1 MSPRAAPEFGRPVR
15 LVFGA
20 ALAVCLAL
28 AVWLAW
34 RTAILEP
41 YSDMFD
47 WMQRYYRLQAD
58 GDFGRYLWAPHNFH
72 HLVWT
77 FLVLDLDIRAFG
89 ASGYLFL
96 AVGVVCLAATAAML
110 AYVAAK
116 AAGPG
121 LRLVG
126 GGGAA
131 ALSAMGCHVLDASAD
146 INTTYVHALV
156 FAVAAI
162 LLSEGPSGRLARI
175 RQAAALT
182 CALAAGLGSAAGL
195 AVWPA
200 LLFGALRRRKPAAT
214 LAVLAVGGAFAL
226 LYGIGESGPLNP
238 AAGATG
244 PHRAFEAVGLIL
256 NYLGLPWGRG
266 IPGAGGA
273 LGLVVLLASGAALA
287 FDVRRAAS
295 WPERAAAPLILFS
308 LGTAVMVGVA
318 RTGVL
323 GPGVAPMRYAVFLIP
338 LHVGLWILALP
349 HLRRAWERW
358 PRSLAS
364 AVVAAAAFM
373 LVNQGVMAVYA
384 VRTADANLQVIA
396 DFRAG
401 KRTPAMVPTIYPDPG
416 AAQPLSDRMRREG
429 LYQRELRPD
438 PRPLSGSGIW
448 ASWTDRASGC
458 RPAGGMGSPAGCT
471 PWPRQA
477 PSDSS
482 GARRRQ

>member
-1 MSPRAAPEFGRPVR
+1 LSARPAPDLGQPARLMFGT
-15 LVFGA
+15 
-20 ALAVCLAL
+20 ALAVCLTL
-28 AVWLAW
+28 AAWLAW

-96 AVGVVCLAATAAML
+96 AVGVLCLAATAAML
-110 AYVAAK
+110 AYAAAC

-146 INTTYVHALV
+146 INTTYLHALA

-162 LLSEGPSGRLARI
+162 LLAEGPSGRLGRV
-175 RQAAALT
+175 RRVAALT
-182 CALAAGLGSAAGL
+182 CAVAAGLGSAAGL

-200 LLFGALRRRKPAAT
+200 LLFGALRRRNSAAV
-214 LAVLAVGGAFAL
+214 LAVLVVGGAFAL
-226 LYGIGESGPLNP
+226 LYGVGESVPLNP
-238 AAGATG
+238 AAGAAG
-244 PHRAFEAVGLIL
+244 PPGALEAVRLIFD
-256 NYLGLPWGRG
+256 YLGLPWVRG
-266 IPGAGGA
+266 IPGTGA
-273 LGLVVLLASGAALA
+273 SIGLLILAASGAAVG
-287 FDVRRAAS
+287 FQSRRAAS
-295 WPERAAAPLILFS
+295 WAEGAAAPLILFS
-308 LGTAVMVGVA
+308 LGTAVMVGLA

-323 GPGVAPMRYAVFLIP
+323 VADVAPMRYAVFLIP

-349 HLRRAWERW
+349 HLRRAWQRW
-358 PRSLAS
+358 PKFIERT
-364 AVVAAAAFM
+364 VIAAAAFM
-373 LVNQGVMAVYA
+373 LVHQGVMAVYA

-401 KRTPAMVPTIYPDPG
+401 KRTPAMVPTIYSDPR

-429 LYQRELRPD
+429 LYQRELRRD
-438 PRPLSGSGIW
+438 PEIGQRIG
-448 ASWTDRASGC
+448 
-458 RPAGGMGSPAGCT
+458 
-471 PWPRQA
+471 
-477 PSDSS
+477 
-482 GARRRQ
+482 

>member
-1 MSPRAAPEFGRPVR
+1 MSLQRDPDLGRPVQ
-15 LVFGA
+15 LMFGA
-20 ALAVCLAL
+20 ALVACLAL
-28 AVWLAW
+28 SAWLAW

-47 WMQRYYRLQAD
+47 WMARYYRLQAD

-89 ASGYLFL
+89 GSGYLFL
-96 AVGVVCLAATAAML
+96 AVGVLCLAATAAML
-110 AYVAAK
+110 AYVAAS

-126 GGGAA
+126 AGGAA

-146 INTTYVHALV
+146 INTTYVQALV

-162 LLSEGPSGRLARI
+162 VLAEGPNGRGMRIRLA
-175 RQAAALT
+175 ASLA

-200 LLFGALRRRKPAAT
+200 LLFGALRRRDRAAA

-226 LYGIGESGPLNP
+226 LYGVGESAPLNP
-238 AAGATG
+238 AVGAIGLHRVIEAG
-244 PHRAFEAVGLIL
+244 GLIL
-256 NYLGLPWGRG
+256 NYLGLPWVRG

-273 LGLVVLLASGAALA
+273 IGLAILVASGAAVA
-287 FDVRRAAS
+287 FDARRPAA

-308 LGTAVMVGVA
+308 LGTAAMVGVA

-323 GPGVAPMRYAVFLIP
+323 APDVAPMRYAVFLIP

-349 HLRRAWERW
+349 YLRRAWERW
-358 PRSLAS
+358 PGSMAR
-364 AVVAAAAFM
+364 AVVAAAALM
-373 LVNQGVMAVYA
+373 LVHQGVMAVYA
-384 VRTADANLQVIA
+384 VRTADTNLRVIA

-401 KRTPAMVPTIYPDPG
+401 RRTPAMIPTIYSDPG

-438 PRPLSGSGIW
+438 PEIGQRTG
-448 ASWTDRASGC
+448 
-458 RPAGGMGSPAGCT
+458 
-471 PWPRQA
+471 
-477 PSDSS
+477 
-482 GARRRQ
+482 